1 MGASERDEWLRAAW
15 KVTLAGV
22 LDPRRLVFVDECGT
36 HVSLAPI
43 YGYSPKGKRVRLK
56 VPRNRGKNTTLLAS
70 MSTEGMGPC
79 LAVEGSTT
87 AEVFEAYLE
96 YFLAPELKEGQ
107 VVVMDN
113 LPAHKPDRVRELI
126 EDRGC
131 ELVYLPP
138 YSPDYNPS
146 RRPSPRSRGC
156 CARPKPAPA
165 RPWWRR
171 SAERSR
177 RSLPGTRGASSSTV
191 ATIRR
196 VNYCEVRCNYSVLQQ
211 H

>member
-1 MGASERDEWLRAAW
+1 MGASERNEWLRAAW
-15 KVTLAGV
+15 KVTVAGV

-43 YGYSPKGKRVRLK
+43 YGYSARGERVRLK

-96 YFLAPELKEGQ
+96 HSLAPKLKEGQ

-113 LPAHKPDRVRELI
+113 LAAHKPDRVRELI

-138 YSPDYNPS
+138 YSPDYNPIEEAFS
-146 RRPSPRSRGC
+146 KIKGVLRDAQARTRRTLVEAMGQ
-156 CARPKPAPA
+156 A
-165 RPWWRR
+165 
-171 SAERSR
+171 
-177 RSLPGTRGASSSTV
+177 LSTV
-191 ATIRR
+191 TAQDATGFFEHCGYPHL
-196 VNYCEVRCNYSVLQQ
+196 VGQPL
-211 H
+211 